1 MLVAYNDLTYL
12 SGLCCT
18 LPMLPAVMIV
28 GHAVYVVP
36 ARNDPVLC
44 PRRRFSLWFA
54 CVGFVIGSVVC
65 LLGTGLNDACV
76 PLHLI
81 GLLAGGVVGRVV
93 GWFVWAIWL
102 NEPVI
107 EPRSGGRC

>member
-1 MLVAYNDLTYL
+1 MLVAYWGPTI
-12 SGLCCT
+12 GLLCT
-18 LPMLPAVMIV
+18 LPMLLAVVIV

-44 PRRRFSLWFA
+44 PRRRFSFWFA
-54 CVGFVIGSVVC
+54 RAGFVIGSVVWWFDTSLSC
-65 LLGTGLNDACV
+65 T
-76 PLHLI
+76 PPHLI

-102 NEPVI
+102 NELPL
-107 EPRSGGRC
+107 SGLTREDTE